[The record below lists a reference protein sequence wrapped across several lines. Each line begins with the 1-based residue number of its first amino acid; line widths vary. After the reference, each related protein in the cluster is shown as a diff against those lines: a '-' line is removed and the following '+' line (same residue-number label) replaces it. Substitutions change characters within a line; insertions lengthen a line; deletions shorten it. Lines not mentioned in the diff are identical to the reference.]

1 MIMKRLRAGIYW
13 WAGGT
18 VALGLLFFLWHPLFF
33 KDGFSPGR
41 GVRDRMIAGLPWLEP
56 GIRRILFLPE
66 LSKYEKLEITAGG
79 DEELARRIY
88 QGEWKNLLV
97 SNINPLRYAELWLNR
112 RALTGKIRLEQELSR
127 KKLQDVRV
135 SAVARLRPETENYDD
150 KIAIIELASVG
161 MSPPPVMTRLKA
173 EFGAAP
179 GGAVVLSREGGAAIG
194 ELKPV
199 VKGNVEEMEIE
210 GLNEPI
216 DGRAK
221 YRLNFQSPLPLTGVK
236 IWISN
241 GVTGNKAGSV
251 EARFVDEGTYRY
263 IAESMAPPAEFAANN
278 REFLIQ
284 DSNLISG
291 DEKPTALLP
300 PGKYLFNRVVVIPA
314 TVKLRILP
322 GVTLRFAP
330 GASLVSYAGVIAE
343 GTASAPI
350 RFISANGKPWGVF
363 AVVNAKENRS
373 YLRYV
378 AVEDGAPVSINGM
391 DFSGGFSAHYSDID
405 IYDSEFRRN
414 HGDDGVNLK
423 YSQVIVKNSRFI
435 GNDFDGLDLDA
446 VDGLIRGNE
455 FSDNGNDGLDVSW
468 NKAAIE
474 NNVMRGNK
482 DKCLSVGEKS
492 TAAIKN
498 NSMKNCAIGIAVKD
512 SSDVEIT
519 GNRIEGN
526 KQGIAVYQK
535 KEIFGGG
542 IVRLGGNEFAGNGED
557 IFEDLQSEAA
567 K

>member
-1 MIMKRLRAGIYW
+1 
-13 WAGGT
+13 
-18 VALGLLFFLWHPLFF
+18 
-33 KDGFSPGR
+33 
-41 GVRDRMIAGLPWLEP
+41 MIAGLPWLEP

-66 LSKYEKLEITAGG
+66 LSKYEELEIAAGG

-88 QGEWKNLLV
+88 QREWKNLLV

-112 RALTGKIRLEQELSR
+112 RALTGKIRLEQELAQQ
-127 KKLQDVRV
+127 KLQDVRV

-150 KIAIIELASVG
+150 KIAVIELMPVGAAAS
-161 MSPPPVMTRLKA
+161 VMTRLKA

-179 GGAVVLSREGGAAIG
+179 GEVVVLSREGGAVIG

-199 VKGNVEEMEIE
+199 GKGDVIEMEIE

-221 YRLNFQSPLPLTGVK
+221 YRLNSQSPLPLAGVK

-263 IAESMAPPAEFAANN
+263 IAESMASPVEFSTNN

-291 DEKPTALLP
+291 DEKPTALLA
-300 PGKYLFNRVVVIPA
+300 PGKYLFNRVVVIPD

-322 GVTLRFAP
+322 GAILRFTP

-350 RFISANGKPWGVF
+350 RFMSSDGKPWGVF
-363 AVVNAKENRS
+363 AVVNTKENKS
-373 YLRYV
+373 ILRHV
-378 AVEDGAPVSINGM
+378 VVENAAPTAINGII
-391 DFSGGFSAHYSDID
+391 FSGGFSAHYSDIE
-405 IYDSEFRRN
+405 IYDSQFRRN

-423 YSQVIVKNSRFI
+423 YANAIVKNSRFV

-446 VDGLIRGNE
+446 VDGLVRGNE

-468 NKAAIE
+468 NRAEIE
-474 NNVMRGNK
+474 GNTMIGNS

-512 SSDVEIT
+512 LSDVEIT

-526 KQGIAVYQK
+526 KQGIAIYQK
-535 KEIFGGG
+535 KEIFGVG
-542 IVRLGGNEFAGNGED
+542 IVRLGNNEFAGNGED